1 MCRAGLRSVAEAGGC
16 FLKEKRLVRTT
27 ALTVALLSIAMTGA
41 ISLAA
46 AARSKAQDAPVA
58 PAKPSARPNILIIV
72 ADDLGFSD
80 IGAFGGEIRT
90 PNLDA
95 LAARG
100 LKLTGFHSAPT
111 CSPTRSM
118 LLSGTD
124 NHLAGLGNMAEML
137 TPNQIGRRGYEGY
150 LPDDVV
156 TLADRLH
163 DLGYATLMAGKWH
176 LGTRS
181 EDSPARHGF
190 DQSFDLAQGGGNH
203 YGLDLARNGK
213 LGTTYWENGRQLA
226 DLPAGF
232 YSSDAYAT
240 KLIEQLGRAEPAK
253 PFFAY
258 LTFTAPH
265 WPLQAPDADVARYRG
280 RYDEGFEVL
289 RERRLARLKALG
301 LIDAKVA
308 PHDIVLPAGRR
319 WADLSAA
326 ERKEQ
331 ARLME
336 IYAAMVD
343 RMDQNVG
350 RVIAHLKATGRYD
363 NTIILFTADNGAE
376 GLDIARSELP
386 EFRARVAKA
395 DNRLDNLGKPT
406 SYAGYG
412 PGWAQAATAPSWLFK
427 GYTTEGG
434 TRVPAFIDW
443 PGARRT
449 GVTSTFGTVMDVV
462 PTLIEAAGGAWRSP
476 RYAGRAVQ
484 PVRGRSWRPYLT
496 GVADRVHAPDE
507 AVGSELFGRRAVRQG
522 DWKAVNPGDRWQ
534 LFNLADDPGETHDLA
549 AREPARL
556 KALIAAWQAY
566 GKETGVILPSDP
578 SRYP

>member
-1 MCRAGLRSVAEAGGC
+1 MLSILEN
-16 FLKEKRLVRTT
+16 RLVRTT
-27 ALTVALLSIAMTGA
+27 ALTIALLATAVTGA
-41 ISLAA
+41 ATITAA
-46 AARSKAQDAPVA
+46 TRGHTQGTPAA
-58 PAKPSARPNILIIV
+58 PAPAGAKPNILIIV
-72 ADDLGFSD
+72 ADDLGYSD
-80 IGAFGGEIRT
+80 LGAFGGEIRT

-137 TPNQIGRRGYEGY
+137 TPNQIGKRGYEGH

-163 DLGYATLMAGKWH
+163 DLGYVTLMAGKWH
-176 LGTRS
+176 LGTRA

-203 YGLDLARNGK
+203 YGLDLARDGQP
-213 LGTTYWENGRQLA
+213 GTTYWENGRQLA
-226 DLPAGF
+226 SLPAGF
-232 YSSDAYAT
+232 YSSDAYAS
-240 KLIEQLGRAEPAK
+240 KLIEQLGRADRAK

-265 WPLQAPDADVARYRG
+265 WPLQAPDEDVARYRG

-289 RERRLARLKALG
+289 RARRLARLKALG
-301 LIDAKVA
+301 LVGATVT
-308 PHDIVLPAGRR
+308 PHDLVLPAGRR
-319 WADLSAA
+319 WADLSAP

-350 RVIAHLKATGRYD
+350 RVIAHLKATGQYD

-376 GLDIARSELP
+376 GIDIARSELP

-395 DNRLDNLGKPT
+395 DNRFDNLGKPT

-412 PGWAQAATAPSWLFK
+412 PGWAQAATAPSWLYK

-434 TRVPAFIDW
+434 TRVAAFIDW

-449 GVTSTFGTVMDVV
+449 GVSATYGTVMDVV
-462 PTLIEAAGGAWRSP
+462 PTLVEAAGGTWQGA
-476 RYAGRAVQ
+476 RYAGRPVQ
-484 PVRGRSWRPYLT
+484 PVRGLSWRPYLT
-496 GVADRVHAPDE
+496 GAADRVHAPHE
-507 AVGSELFGRRAVRQG
+507 AIGSELFGRRAVRQG
-522 DWKAVNPGDRWQ
+522 DWKAVNLGDAWR
-534 LFNLADDPGETHDLA
+534 LFNIADDPGETTDLA
-549 AREPARL
+549 AREPERL
-556 KALIAAWQAY
+556 KALVAAWDAY
-566 GKETGVILPSDP
+566 GKDTGVIMPSVP

>member
-1 MCRAGLRSVAEAGGC
+1 M
-16 FLKEKRLVRTT
+16 RTT
-27 ALTVALLSIAMTGA
+27 ALTVALLATALTAAVSLTAATGGHA
-41 ISLAA
+41 QNAA
-46 AARSKAQDAPVA
+46 PAPDPA
-58 PAKPSARPNILIIV
+58 PAKASTKPNILIIV
-72 ADDLGFSD
+72 ADDLGYSD
-80 IGAFGGEIRT
+80 LGAFGGEIRT
-90 PNLDA
+90 PNLDT

-137 TPNQIGRRGYEGY
+137 TPNQVGKPGYEGH
-150 LPDDVV
+150 LPDDIV

-176 LGTRS
+176 LGTRA

-203 YGLDLARNGK
+203 YGLDLAKDGK
-213 LGTTYWENGRQLA
+213 PGTTYWENGRQLA
-226 DLPAGF
+226 SLPAGF
-232 YSSDAYAT
+232 YSSDTYAT
-240 KLIEQLGRAEPAK
+240 KLIEQLGRADRAK

-265 WPLQAPDADVARYRG
+265 WPLQAPDEDVARYRG

-289 RERRLARLKALG
+289 RARRLARLKALG
-301 LIDAKVA
+301 LVA
-308 PHDIVLPAGRR
+308 ANVTPHDLVLPPGRR
-319 WADLSAA
+319 WADLSAP

-376 GLDIARSELP
+376 GIDIARSELP

-395 DNRLDNLGKPT
+395 DNRFDNLGKPT

-412 PGWAQAATAPSWLFK
+412 PGWAQAATAPSWLYK

-434 TRVPAFIDW
+434 TRVAAFIDW
-443 PGARRT
+443 PGARRH
-449 GVTSTFGTVMDVV
+449 GVSTTYGTVMDVV
-462 PTLIEAAGGAWRSP
+462 PTLVEAAGGEWRGA

-484 PVRGRSWRPYLT
+484 PVRGASWRPYLSGT
-496 GVADRVHAPDE
+496 AERVHAPDE
-507 AVGSELFGRRAVRQG
+507 AIGSELFGRRAIRQG
-522 DWKAVNPGDRWQ
+522 DWKAVNLGDAWR
-534 LFNLADDPGETHDLA
+534 LFNIADDPGETNDLA
-549 AREPARL
+549 TREPARL
-556 KALIAAWQAY
+556 KALVAAWDAY
-566 GKETGVILPSDP
+566 GKDTGVIMPSEP
-578 SRYP
+578 TRYP

>member
-1 MCRAGLRSVAEAGGC
+1 
-16 FLKEKRLVRTT
+16 VRTT
-27 ALTVALLSIAMTGA
+27 ALTVALLATALTAAVSLTAATGGHA
-41 ISLAA
+41 QNAASAPAPTKAA
-46 AARSKAQDAPVA
+46 AK
-58 PAKPSARPNILIIV
+58 PNILIIV
-72 ADDLGFSD
+72 ADDLGYSD
-80 IGAFGGEIRT
+80 LGAFGGEIRT
-90 PNLDA
+90 PNLDT

-137 TPNQIGRRGYEGY
+137 TPNQVGKPGYEGH
-150 LPDDVV
+150 LPDDIV

-176 LGTRS
+176 LGTRA

-203 YGLDLARNGK
+203 YGLDLAKDGK
-213 LGTTYWENGRQLA
+213 PGTTYWENGQQLA
-226 DLPAGF
+226 SLPAGF
-232 YSSDAYAT
+232 YSSDTYAT
-240 KLIEQLGRAEPAK
+240 KLIEQLGRADRAK

-265 WPLQAPDADVARYRG
+265 WPLQAPDEDVARYRG

-289 RERRLARLKALG
+289 RARRLARLKALG
-301 LIDAKVA
+301 LVA
-308 PHDIVLPAGRR
+308 ANVTPHDLVLPPGRR
-319 WADLSAA
+319 WADLSAP

-350 RVIAHLKATGRYD
+350 RVIAHLKATGQYD

-376 GLDIARSELP
+376 GIDIARSELP
-386 EFRARVAKA
+386 EFRARVARA
-395 DNRLDNLGKPT
+395 DNRFDNLGKRT
-406 SYAGYG
+406 SYDGYG
-412 PGWAQAATAPSWLFK
+412 PGWAQAATAPSWLYK

-434 TRVPAFIDW
+434 TRVAAFIDW
-443 PGARRT
+443 PGARRH
-449 GVTSTFGTVMDVV
+449 GVGTAYGTVMDVV
-462 PTLIEAAGGAWRSP
+462 PTLVEAAGGEWRGA

-484 PVRGRSWRPYLT
+484 PVRGASWRPYLNGT
-496 GVADRVHAPDE
+496 AERVHAPDE
-507 AVGSELFGRRAVRQG
+507 AIGSELFGRRAIRQG
-522 DWKAVNPGDRWQ
+522 DWKAVNLGDAWR
-534 LFNLADDPGETHDLA
+534 LFNIADDPGETHDLA
-549 AREPARL
+549 MREPARL
-556 KALIAAWQAY
+556 KALVAAWDAY
-566 GKETGVILPSDP
+566 GKDTGVIMPSEP
-578 SRYP
+578 TRYP

>member
-1 MCRAGLRSVAEAGGC
+1 M
-16 FLKEKRLVRTT
+16 RTT
-27 ALTVALLSIAMTGA
+27 ALTIALLATTMIGAATITATPRGAAQAMPGA
-41 ISLAA
+41 AVTAS
-46 AARSKAQDAPVA
+46 
-58 PAKPSARPNILIIV
+58 AKPNILIIV
-72 ADDLGFSD
+72 ADDLGYSD
-80 IGAFGGEIRT
+80 LGAFGGEIRT

-100 LKLTGFHSAPT
+100 LKLTGFHAAPT

-137 TPNQIGRRGYEGY
+137 TPNQIGQRGYEGH
-150 LPDDVV
+150 LPEDVV

-176 LGTRS
+176 LGTRA

-203 YGLDLARNGK
+203 YGLDLARDGK
-213 LGTTYWENGRQLA
+213 PGTTYWENGRQLA
-226 DLPAGF
+226 RLPDGF

-240 KLIEQLGRAEPAK
+240 KLIEQLSRTDPAK

-289 RERRLARLKALG
+289 RERRLAKLKALG
-301 LIDAKVA
+301 LVGVDVT
-308 PHDIVLPAGRR
+308 PHDLVLPPGRR
-319 WADLSAA
+319 WTELSPA

-336 IYAAMVD
+336 VYAAMVD

-350 RVIAHLKATGRYD
+350 RVIAHLKATGRYA

-376 GLDIARSELP
+376 GIDIARSELP
-386 EFRARVAKA
+386 EFRARVAQA
-395 DNRLDNLGKPT
+395 DNRFANLGKPT

-412 PGWAQAATAPSWLFK
+412 PGWAQAATAPSWLYK

-434 TRVPAFIDW
+434 TRVAAFIDW

-449 GVTSTFGTVMDVV
+449 GISSAFGTVMDVV
-462 PTLIEAAGGAWRSP
+462 PTLVEAAGGEWRSP
-476 RYAGRAVQ
+476 RHAGRPVQ
-484 PVRGRSWRPYLT
+484 PVRGQSWRLYLT
-496 GVADRVHAPDE
+496 GAAAHIHAPGE
-507 AVGSELFGRRAVRQG
+507 AIGSELFGRRAVRQG
-522 DWKAVNPGDRWQ
+522 DWKAVNLGDTWR
-534 LFNLADDPGETHDLA
+534 LFNIADDPGETRDLA
-549 AREPARL
+549 TREPAKL
-556 KALIAAWQAY
+556 KALIAAWDAY
-566 GKETGVILPSDP
+566 GKETGVILPSVA

>member
-1 MCRAGLRSVAEAGGC
+1 M
-16 FLKEKRLVRTT
+16 RTT
-27 ALTVALLSIAMTGA
+27 ALTIALLATALTAAVSLTAATGGH
-41 ISLAA
+41 
-46 AARSKAQDAPVA
+46 AQNAA
-58 PAKPSARPNILIIV
+58 PAPGPAKAATKPNILIIV
-72 ADDLGFSD
+72 ADDLGYSD
-80 IGAFGGEIRT
+80 LGAFGGEIRT

-137 TPNQIGRRGYEGY
+137 TPNQVGEPGYEGH
-150 LPDDVV
+150 LPDDIV

-176 LGTRS
+176 LGTRA

-203 YGLDLARNGK
+203 YGLDLARDGK
-213 LGTTYWENGRQLA
+213 PGTTYWENGRQLA
-226 DLPAGF
+226 SLPAGF
-232 YSSDAYAT
+232 YSSDTYAT
-240 KLIEQLGRAEPAK
+240 KLIEQLGRADRAK

-265 WPLQAPDADVARYRG
+265 WPLQAPDEDVARYRG

-289 RERRLARLKALG
+289 RARRLARLKALG
-301 LIDAKVA
+301 LVA
-308 PHDIVLPAGRR
+308 ANVTPHDIVLPPGRR
-319 WADLSAA
+319 WADLSAP

-336 IYAAMVD
+336 IYAAMID

-350 RVIAHLKATGRYD
+350 RVIAHLKATGQYD

-376 GLDIARSELP
+376 GIDIARSELP
-386 EFRARVAKA
+386 EFRARVARA
-395 DNRLDNLGKPT
+395 DNRFDNLGKPT

-412 PGWAQAATAPSWLFK
+412 PGWAQAATAPSWLYK

-434 TRVPAFIDW
+434 TRVAAFIDW
-443 PGARRT
+443 PGARRH
-449 GVTSTFGTVMDVV
+449 GVGTAYGTVMDVV
-462 PTLIEAAGGAWRSP
+462 PTLVEAAGGEWRGA

-484 PVRGRSWRPYLT
+484 PVRGASWRPYLAGT
-496 GVADRVHAPDE
+496 AERVHAPDE
-507 AVGSELFGRRAVRQG
+507 AIGSELFGRRAIRQG
-522 DWKAVNPGDRWQ
+522 DWKAVNLGDGWR
-534 LFNLADDPGETHDLA
+534 LFNIADDPGETKDLA
-549 AREPARL
+549 TREPARL
-556 KALIAAWQAY
+556 KALVAAWDAY
-566 GKETGVILPSDP
+566 GKDTGVIMPSEP
-578 SRYP
+578 TRYP

>member
-1 MCRAGLRSVAEAGGC
+1 M
-16 FLKEKRLVRTT
+16 RTT
-27 ALTVALLSIAMTGA
+27 APILALLSAAATGA
-41 ISLAA
+41 FALTAAAGHRPPTVAA
-46 AARSKAQDAPVA
+46 AATPVEA
-58 PAKPSARPNILIIV
+58 AARPNILIIV
-72 ADDLGFSD
+72 ADDLGYSD

-100 LKLTGFHSAPT
+100 LRLTGFHSAPT

-124 NHLAGLGNMAEML
+124 NHLAGLGNMAEMR
-137 TPNQIGRRGYEGY
+137 TPNQIGQRGYEGY
-150 LPDDVV
+150 LPADIV

-176 LGTRS
+176 LGVRA

-203 YGLDLARNGK
+203 YGLDLARDGRP
-213 LGTTYWENGRQLA
+213 GTTYWENGRQLA
-226 DLPAGF
+226 DLPQGF
-232 YSSDAYAT
+232 YSSDTYAT
-240 KLIEQLGRAEPAK
+240 KLIEQLGRADRTK

-280 RYDEGFEVL
+280 RYDEGYEVL
-289 RERRLARLKALG
+289 RARRLDRLKALG
-301 LIDAKVA
+301 LIGAKVT
-308 PHDIVLPAGRR
+308 PHDLVLLPGRR
-319 WADLSAA
+319 WADLSAD

-350 RVIAHLKATGRYD
+350 RVIAHLKATGQYD

-376 GLDIARSELP
+376 GIDIARTELP
-386 EFRARVAKA
+386 EFRARVARA
-395 DNRLDNLGKPT
+395 DNRFDNLGKPT

-412 PGWAQAATAPSWLFK
+412 PGWAQAATAPSWLYK

-434 TRVPAFIDW
+434 TRVAAFIDW

-449 GVTSTFGTVMDVV
+449 GISHAYGTVMDVV
-462 PTLIEAAGGAWRSP
+462 PTLVEAAGGSWQGTH
-476 RYAGRAVQ
+476 YAGRAVQ
-484 PVRGRSWRPYLT
+484 PVRGVSWRPYLAGT
-496 GVADRVHAPDE
+496 AARVHAPDE
-507 AVGSELFGRRAVRQG
+507 AIGSELFGRRAIRQG
-522 DWKAVNPGDRWQ
+522 DWKAVNLGEAWR
-534 LFNLADDPGETHDLA
+534 LFNLADDPGETRDLA
-549 AREPARL
+549 RREPDRL
-556 KALIAAWQAY
+556 KALVAAWDAY
-566 GKETGVILPSDP
+566 GKETGVIMPSVP
-578 SRYP
+578 ARYP